1 MYTNDKILV
10 GKSGD
15 KELCILPNMANRH
28 GLITGASGSGKT
40 ITLKVMAE
48 SFSDAGVPVFLAD
61 VKGDLAGT
69 AVEGDIDTIQKRV
82 DKLGL
87 EGFECKKYPVRFWDL
102 YGENG
107 HPIRAT
113 VEGVGPDILSMML
126 GLSEAQEGNLD
137 IVFEVAK
144 DEGLQLINLADLR
157 STLQYVAENK
167 DKYTLKYG
175 NVTAQSIGVIQRSLL
190 ALEKQGADKFFG
202 EPALD
207 IKDFFATESDGR
219 GVINCLHAVE
229 LFQSP
234 DLYAS
239 FLLWLLNTLFAS
251 SPEVGDLDKP
261 KMVFFFDE
269 AHLLFDSM
277 PSYRLKRIVQ
287 VVKLIRSRGIG
298 LYFVSQNP
306 TDIPDEI
313 LAQLGNRVQHA
324 LRAYTPSEQKIV
336 KAAAG
341 AFRVNKEFDTET
353 AISELGT
360 GEALISFQD
369 EKGAPSIVERAYI
382 LPPQS
387 YMGSINDMVRM
398 KVINN
403 SPLCGKYDE
412 AIDNESAHEKIVKQ
426 NEEKRAAEEEARQ
439 KAEEEKRAA
448 AEAKEA
454 EKRAKEEQKEAEK
467 QAREEARAAR
477 EAERQAAAA
486 ERAKTAEER
495 QKLAIQKQQEALAAK
510 KKANSIGGKIEK
522 TVTTGVQRGVTNA
535 ISSSISKGIK
545 STFKNIFK

>member
-1 MYTNDKILV
+1 MYTNGKVLV
-10 GKSGD
+10 GKSGE
-15 KELCILPNMANRH
+15 KELSILLNMANRH

-69 AVEGDIDTIQKRV
+69 AVTGEMNDNIQKRV

-87 EGFECKKYPVRFWDL
+87 KEYNFECKSFPVRFWDL
-102 YGENG
+102 YGDNG

-113 VEGVGPDILSMML
+113 IESVGPDIISMML

-167 DKYTLKYG
+167 EKYITKYG
-175 NVTAQSIGVIQRSLL
+175 NITTQSVGVIQRSLL

-207 IKDFFATESDGR
+207 IKDFFANDSDGR
-219 GVINCLHAVE
+219 GMINILHAVE

-239 FLLWLLNTLFAS
+239 FLLWLLNTLFTT

-269 AHLLFDSM
+269 AHLLFNGM
-277 PSYRLKRIVQ
+277 PNYRLKRIIQ

-298 LYFVSQNP
+298 LYFISQKP
-306 TDIPDEI
+306 TDIPDDI
-313 LAQLGNRVQHA
+313 LAQLGNRVQHS
-324 LRAYTPSEQKIV
+324 LRAYTPSELKVI

-341 AFRVNKEFDTET
+341 AFRANKEFDTET

-360 GEALISFQD
+360 GEALVSFQD
-369 EKGAPSIVERAYI
+369 EKGTPTIVERVTI

-387 YMGSINDMVRM
+387 SMGAIDDITRT
-398 KVINN
+398 KTINN
-403 SPLCGKYDE
+403 SSLCGKYDE
-412 AIDNESAHEKIVKQ
+412 AIDNESAHERISKHNADKQ
-426 NEEKRAAEEEARQ
+426 AAKEAEEQRLAEEKQAAL
-439 KAEEEKRAA
+439 
-448 AEAKEA
+448 EAKEA
-454 EKRAKEEQKEAEK
+454 EKQAKEADK
-467 QAREEARAAR
+467 QAK
-477 EAERQAAAA
+477 AE
-486 ERAKTAEER
+486 ERAKTLEEKQAAALKREQERLAE
-495 QKLAIQKQQEALAAK
+495 K
-510 KKANSIGGKIEK
+510 KKANSLSGKAEK
-522 TVTTGVQRGVTNA
+522 VVTTGIQRGVTNA
-535 ISSSISKGIK
+535 ISSTISKSIK
-545 STFKNIFK
+545 KFFKF

>member
-10 GKSGD
+10 GKSED
-15 KELCILPNMANRH
+15 KELNILLNMANRH

-69 AVEGDIDTIQKRV
+69 AVEGDINAIQKRV

-87 EGFECKKYPVRFWDL
+87 KGFECKKFPVRFWDL

-113 VEGVGPDILSMML
+113 VANVGSDILSMML
-126 GLSEAQEGNLD
+126 GLSEAQEGNLA

-144 DEGLQLINLADLR
+144 DEGLELINLADLR

-167 DKYTLKYG
+167 DKYITKYG
-175 NVTAQSIGVIQRSLL
+175 NITTQSIGVIQRSLL

-207 IKDFFATESDGR
+207 VKDFFSIDSEGR
-219 GVINCLHAVE
+219 GIINILHAVE

-239 FLLWLLNTLFAS
+239 FLLWLLNTLFAT

-306 TDIPDEI
+306 TDVPDEI

-324 LRAYTPSEQKIV
+324 LRAYTPSEQKVV

-341 AFRVNKEFDTET
+341 AFRTNKAFDTET

-369 EKGAPSIVERAYI
+369 EKGAPSVVERATI

-387 YMGSINDMVRM
+387 FMGAINDMVRM

-403 SPLCGKYDE
+403 SDLCGKYDE
-412 AIDNESAHEKIVKQ
+412 AIDNESAHEKITKH
-426 NEEKRAAEEEARQ
+426 NEEKAAQAEEEKR
-439 KAEEEKRAA
+439 KAEEEKATAAKAKEDARIEKEHQKQLA
-448 AEAKEA
+448 AE
-454 EKRAKEEQKEAEK
+454 EK
-467 QAREEARAAR
+467 
-477 EAERQAAAA
+477 
-486 ERAKTAEER
+486 
-495 QKLAIQKQQEALAAK
+495 QKLAIQREQERLAAK
-510 KKANSIGGKIEK
+510 KAAEEEKKKQKLEKKVDKYADRFIGNIAGKAG
-522 TVTTGVQRGVTNA
+522 
-535 ISSSISKGIK
+535 SKLADK
-545 STFKNIFK
+545 MFKNLFK

>member
-1 MYTNDKILV
+1 MYTNEKILI
-10 GKSGD
+10 GKSAEG

-48 SFSDAGVPVFLAD
+48 SFSEAGVPVFMAD

-69 AVEGDIDTIQKRV
+69 ALPGDLNENIQKRV

-87 EGFECKKYPVRFWDL
+87 EGFDCKQFPVRFWDL
-102 YGENG
+102 YGQNG

-113 VEGVGPDILSMML
+113 IESVGPDILSMML

-167 DKYTLKYG
+167 DKYITKYG
-175 NVTAQSIGVIQRSLL
+175 NITTQSIGVIQRSLL
-190 ALEKQGADKFFG
+190 ALEKQGANHFFG

-219 GVINCLHAVE
+219 GVINILHAVE

-261 KMVFFFDE
+261 KMIFFFDE
-269 AHLLFDSM
+269 AHLLFNGM
-277 PSYRLKRIVQ
+277 PSYRLKRIIQ

-306 TDIPDEI
+306 TDVPDEI

-324 LRAYTPSEQKIV
+324 LRAYTPSEQKVV

-341 AFRVNKEFDTET
+341 AFRVNKAFDTET

-369 EKGAPSIVERAYI
+369 EKGAPEIVERATI

-387 YMGSINDMVRM
+387 YMGAINDMVRM

-412 AIDNESAHEKIVKQ
+412 AVDNESAHEKITKH
-426 NEEKRAAEEEARQ
+426 NEEKAAAAAAEEQRKIEEKAAAEKAKEDARIEKEQQ
-439 KAEEEKRAA
+439 KQLALEERQRLALQREQEKLAAKKQAEEEKRNQ
-448 AEAKEA
+448 KVGKKL
-454 EKRAKEEQKEAEK
+454 EKYGDRFIGNIIGKAGSKAGD
-467 QAREEARAAR
+467 
-477 EAERQAAAA
+477 
-486 ERAKTAEER
+486 
-495 QKLAIQKQQEALAAK
+495 KLF
-510 KKANSIGGKIEK
+510 
-522 TVTTGVQRGVTNA
+522 
-535 ISSSISKGIK
+535 K
-545 STFKNIFK
+545 SIFK